1 MNIFQQYG
9 IRDVADVCLY
19 AIELDENDDEIY
31 IPALYLDTLKVSTV
45 EQSAEQTSAQG
56 GLGNSKLITWDYGK
70 EITVNLEDALFTPSS
85 QAMMWGGKKSIK
97 PLKLY
102 LRNFL
107 DKEKD
112 IRALNG
118 NLKGAILTVNQFS
131 DFLIIADRWPVY
143 EAKKENKNTTGYVGE
158 TSIYCW
164 LVNGSIVVGSNKN
177 KIILQDLI
185 LFYREQ
191 TQKWY
196 FFNGKGPTANPET
209 WYKNDKGDYDIKK
222 YGIGYQYGKDV
233 FSWIRN
239 NLSGKNVEKW
249 EKYLKNEWVDGIVDE
264 QTESTNGI
272 AAYSKERENDYRWTE
287 YEPVAQETYKGFV
300 ESNVNIEYNA
310 MGGEITFLT
319 QELYIDGYRA
329 DRCNPNKKY
338 SDLTSEDVEN
348 AKLGFQP
355 YRYNASIDVEY
366 NTNIVP
372 PQSVIY
378 NVDQGLNEAFYIE
391 RIERVCA
398 SRQFCIDTDVNLKH
412 AQYRNLRKYDETE
425 LTVFINPKTM
435 EPYIPNSYE
444 YIREN
449 GQRITG
455 NLCVI
460 KQGELYYKWT
470 RTKAKKNQSLG
481 KQIVI
486 DATHFPG
493 TYRLVGETYIRDR
506 FGKDQRYQFEIPLCK
521 MGSNNNLA
529 LQADGEPTV
538 FNMTLTAL
546 RKNDGV
552 MMKLTSYDVE
562 NATYGDYIS
571 ESKNIVPYDITP
583 KPTNEILKEISE
595 PYQREIVT
603 SVKTRGT
610 SLEIQTPVD
619 EYEYDLRENDIVDL
633 EKNSGSSLNT
643 EIDSYNGKIHV
654 KLNSTVET
662 TIMNTEIRKDTINS
676 DDPIGIL
683 IDSEK
688 ETSSTS
694 RYLNASEYNA
704 ELLE

>member
-31 IPALYLDTLKVSTV
+31 IPALYLDTLKVSMV

-97 PLKLY
+97 PFKLY

-164 LVNGSIVVGSNKN
+164 LVNGSIVVGNNKN

-209 WYKNDKGDYDIKK
+209 WYKNDKDDYDIKK

-233 FSWIRN
+233 FNWIRN
-239 NLSGKNVEKW
+239 NLSGKNIEKW

-272 AAYSKERENDYRWTE
+272 AAYSKERENNYRWTE
-287 YEPVAQETYKGFV
+287 YEPVAQETYKSFV
-300 ESNVNIEYNA
+300 ESNVNVEYNA

-338 SDLTSEDVEN
+338 SDLTPEDVEN

-366 NTNIVP
+366 NTNIAP

-412 AQYRNLRKYDETE
+412 AQYRYLRKYDEIE

-562 NATYGDYIS
+562 NAAYGDYTS